1 MNNIENSISE
11 RKRILIEK
19 LKWTSFLEGVDL
31 NLKKTD
37 EFSFSSKLGAIV
49 KIRKLF

>member
-1 MNNIENSISE
+1 MDQFSRRSRFE
-11 RKRILIEK
+11 
-19 LKWTSFLEGVDL
+19 F
-31 NLKKTD
+31 KKTD